1 MNDRTKIEIASGF
14 KQFAPMRLGEGIT
27 SGYSIIGYKG
37 KVWQLRHKGET
48 YYFTR
53 NDDGTPLP
61 HIDVVILGENPHI
74 TKTYYPQG
82 TYTEDS
88 SNPPTCSAIDGDVP
102 DPGVPIPQS
111 PTCRTCK
118 RNVWTTIAETGRPGK
133 ECKDSKR
140 LAVLLMPAMT
150 EKLLG
155 APLNE
160 AVMLR
165 VPAASL
171 RPLKSYSD
179 SLVHRGVHVP
189 AAVVTRIGFSR
200 EKQFEMKFDLLQP
213 LTNAEVPVIKEL
225 IEDAQTQVILG
236 RQDAVREIEH
246 KPSIR
251 EERIETGITSAFSK
265 REPAHPSSFA
275 EENEG
280 RNVVPSRRG
289 RPPGSTNKPK
299 LVQDILAED
308 EPQLPL
314 TLDARTE
321 RPEEVLPPEQPVP
334 WQEADG
340 ELDETLRKVVDQ
352 KIQGMLPN
360 K

>member
-1 MNDRTKIEIASGF
+1 MTDRTRIEIASGF
-14 KQFAPMRLGEGIT
+14 KDFAPMRLGEGVT
-27 SGYSIIGYKG
+27 SGFSIIGIKG
-37 KVWQLRHKGET
+37 KVWSLRHKGET

-53 NDDGTPLP
+53 DDDGTPLP
-61 HIDVVILGENPHI
+61 YIDVVILGENPHI

-88 SNPPTCSAIDGDVP
+88 NNPPTCSAIDGDVP
-102 DPGVPIPQS
+102 DPNVPIPQS

-225 IEDAQTQVILG
+225 IEDVQTQVILG
-236 RQDAVREIEH
+236 RQDIVREIEH
-246 KPSIR
+246 KPPIR
-251 EERIETGITSAFSK
+251 EERIETGIMSAFGKQQREVGFSK
-265 REPAHPSSFA
+265 EVTPPK
-275 EENEG
+275 
-280 RNVVPSRRG
+280 PRG
-289 RPPGSTNKPK
+289 RPPGSANKPK
-299 LVQDILAED
+299 LVIDPDGSD

-314 TLDARTE
+314 TAARAQEARTE

-334 WQEADG
+334 WQESDD

-352 KIQGMLPN
+352 KIQGML

>member
-1 MNDRTKIEIASGF
+1 MTDRTKIEIASGF
-14 KQFAPMRLGEGIT
+14 RDFAPVRLGEGIS
-27 SGYSIIGYKG
+27 SGFSIIGYKG
-37 KVWQLRHKGET
+37 KVWQLRHKGNT
-48 YYFTR
+48 YYFTDN
-53 NDDGTPLP
+53 NDMPLP
-61 HIDVVILGENPHI
+61 YIDVVILGENPNI

-88 SNPPTCSAIDGDVP
+88 NNQPTCSALNGDVP

-111 PTCRTCK
+111 PRCSNCK
-118 RNVWTTIAETGRPGK
+118 RNVWTVLQSGQKGK

-155 APLNE
+155 APLND

-189 AAVVTRIGFSR
+189 AAVITRITFSR

-213 LTNAEVPVIKEL
+213 LTNKEAPFIKDL
-225 IEDAQTQVILG
+225 IEEPQTQTILG
-236 RQDAVREIEH
+236 RQDTMREIEH
-246 KPSIR
+246 QPPKR
-251 EERIETGITSAFSK
+251 EERIETGIMSAFSK
-265 REPAHPSSFA
+265 QQPVAGFSKEVAAPKP
-275 EENEG
+275 
-280 RNVVPSRRG
+280 RG
-289 RPPGSTNKPK
+289 RPPGSTNRPK
-299 LVQDILAED
+299 LVVDAD
-308 EPQLPL
+308 EPQPPL
-314 TLDARTE
+314 AAEETTE
-321 RPEEVLPPEQPVP
+321 RPEEILPPEQPVP
-334 WQEADG
+334 WEEADG

-352 KIQGMLPN
+352 KIQGMLP

>member
-1 MNDRTKIEIASGF
+1 MTDRTKIEIASGF
-14 KQFAPMRLGEGIT
+14 KTFAPMRLGEGV
-27 SGYSIIGYKG
+27 SSSFSLIGIKG
-37 KVWQLRHKGET
+37 KVWSLRHKGET

-53 NDDGTPLP
+53 EDDGTPLP
-61 HIDVVILGENPHI
+61 YIDVVILGENPHI
-74 TKTYYPQG
+74 SKTYYPQG

-88 SNPPTCSAIDGDVP
+88 ANQPTCSSLNGDVP
-102 DPGVPIPQS
+102 DPGVAIPQS

-133 ECKDSKR
+133 ECKDGKR

-150 EKLLG
+150 EKLLN

-165 VPAASL
+165 IPPASL

-179 SLVHRGVHVP
+179 GLVHRGVHNP
-189 AAVVTRIGFSR
+189 AAVITRVSFSR

-213 LTNAEVPVIKEL
+213 LTNDEVPFIKEL
-225 IEDAQTQVILG
+225 MGDSQTHTILG
-236 RQDAVREIEH
+236 RQEVVHEIEH
-246 KPSIR
+246 QPPKR
-251 EERIETGITSAFSK
+251 QERIETGIMAAFGKLESGK
-265 REPAHPSSFA
+265 VTG
-275 EENEG
+275 EG
-280 RNVVPSRRG
+280 LTPTRRG

-299 LVQDILAED
+299 LVEPEEPD
-308 EPQLPL
+308 EVQPSTQASLPL
-314 TLDARTE
+314 TDA
-321 RPEEVLPPEQPVP
+321 VLYE
-334 WQEADG
+334 EADG
-340 ELDETLRKVVDQ
+340 ELDDTLRKVMDQ